1 MRRNL
6 FHATALALP
15 LVAAAA
21 PPALATIVFQTGNQQ
36 YTNVN
41 IAADTNAMTII
52 GDIGNTGVQMT
63 FNTMI
68 GPDGTAQVEMHGQNG
83 VAYVESY
90 ADSLTSTNNHTGFSS
105 ITLTPEAGY
114 GFTAG
119 DFKLDQL
126 NSLAAPSGTVTFAG
140 EDHGVPEA
148 PVAMSIAQTGQNPY
162 NFYTLNGE
170 LVTSLTITV
179 PTTDLL
185 VDIAQVS
192 VGVAEIPEPSSLAV
206 FAGGLGLLALAAHR
220 PWKRA
225 ARRA

>member
-6 FHATALALP
+6 FRATALALP

-41 IAADTNAMTII
+41 IAADTNAMAII

-68 GPDGTAQVEMHGQNG
+68 GPDGTTLVEMHGQNG

-90 ADSLTSTNNHTGFSS
+90 ADSLTNNHTGFSS

-126 NSLAAPSGTVTFAG
+126 NSLATPLGTVTFIG

-148 PVAMSIAQTGQNPY
+148 PVTMSIDQNGQNPY

-185 VDIAQVS
+185 VDIKQVS

-206 FAGGLGLLALAAHR
+206 FAGGLGLLPLAARR